1 MLTPSLLAHSKRVL
15 SDWNAPAY
23 DHDGQK
29 RAADPR
35 DPHPPGP
42 FDPRKDTN
50 DGEAW

>member
-1 MLTPSLLAHSKRVL
+1 MLTPSQLAHPKRIL
-15 SDWNAPAY
+15 SDWKEFVY
-23 DHDGQK
+23 DHREQK
-29 RAADPR
+29 RALDPR

>member
-1 MLTPSLLAHSKRVL
+1 MMTPSTLAQSRFTL
-15 SDWNAPAY
+15 SDLSASVY
-23 DHDGQK
+23 DHISQQ
-29 RAADPR
+29 RMADPR